1 MGEQRKRGP
10 SPSQAWKL
18 DLIVLRH
25 SVHTGKHCWQRF
37 SVIWEILKV
46 SFPGAKREWRGAEGS
61 L

>member
-25 SVHTGKHCWQRF
+25 SILGNTVGQRF

-46 SFPGAKREWRGAEGS
+46 SFPGPKREWRGAEGS